1 MMNANILLLLAAV
14 AALQVTPAVAECNS
28 SKLPKIDLGYEV
40 HRAQSFNVNIL
51 ASFNVSK
58 LLINDV

>member
-1 MMNANILLLLAAV
+1 MMNANLLVLLAAV

-40 HRAQSFNVNIL
+40 HRAVSFNVIIL
-51 ASFNVSK
+51 ASFNLSK
-58 LLINDV
+58 LLINNV